1 MEKKMIMVKSGTNC
15 TVCVSVPELNL
26 RKTWTKKGT
35 RLPIDRDILFQA
47 CYDRGVET
55 MIREGILI
63 IEDRDFLIEAGF
75 LTEEEMDNLVEITD
89 AYVQRIIKNMPLSEV
104 KKELKKLSQSQI
116 DEIVNYAIEHYT
128 ELNMD
133 RIDLFTKVSG
143 KNVMKAITN
152 YKAAQED

>member
-1 MEKKMIMVKSGTNC
+1 MEKKMIMVKSGANC
-15 TVCVSVPELNL
+15 TLGITIPELNL

-35 RLPIDRDILFQA
+35 RLPIDRDTLFQA

-63 IEDRDFLIEAGF
+63 IEDREFLIEAGF
-75 LTEEEMDNLVEITD
+75 LTEEEIDNLVEITD

-104 KKELKKLSQSQI
+104 KKELKKLSPSQI